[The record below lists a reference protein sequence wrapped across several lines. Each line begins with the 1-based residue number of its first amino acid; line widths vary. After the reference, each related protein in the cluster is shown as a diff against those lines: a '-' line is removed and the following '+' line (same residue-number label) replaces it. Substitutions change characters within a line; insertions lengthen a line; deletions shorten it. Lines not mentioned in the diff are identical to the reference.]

1 MNHSN
6 PILVNIGKQI
16 RKPNSIDQG
25 DIIFSSVKEYEGE
38 RISPGFS
45 IKTVFSGKESYK
57 INGNRF
63 DVKANEFLLVNKDSN
78 IDLTIDGKE
87 ITKGICLYP
96 PEELFTQIFTYYSIS
111 ESNLLEGVLEDKNMT
126 YFTEKKYR
134 FKESKS
140 GEYLS
145 RSLMYLNHIY
155 SNELT
160 IDLEEFYIELLEV
173 LISDQIDLNKQL
185 NRLNSRKKQTKE
197 EIFRRVSC
205 AKNYLEDNYIEKINL
220 DKMAKDVYMSKYHFV
235 RSFKAIYNISPFQY
249 LLKLRLNKAQ
259 EYLNKDYSFAEV
271 TNLVGFSDEKNLRKA
286 YSKLLT

>member
-25 DIIFSSVKEYEGE
+25 DIIFSTVKGYSGE
-38 RISPGFS
+38 RVSPGFS
-45 IKTVFSGKESYK
+45 IKTVLNGMESYK

-63 DVKANEFLLVNKDSN
+63 DVKANEFLLVNKESN
-78 IDLTIDGKE
+78 VDLTIEDND
-87 ITKGICLYP
+87 ITKGVCLYP
-96 PEELFTQIFTYYSIS
+96 PEALFKEIFLYKNYS
-111 ESNLLEGVLEDKNMT
+111 EHQLLDGLDCSRT
-126 YFTEKKYR
+126 PIQFTEKKYR
-134 FKESKS
+134 FRENKS

-145 RSLMYLNHIY
+145 QRLMYLDHIY
-155 SNELT
+155 SHNLT

-173 LISDQIDLNKQL
+173 LISDQIDINQQMD
-185 NRLNSRKKQTKE
+185 RLSSSKKQTKE
-197 EIFRRVSC
+197 EIFRRVSS
-205 AKNYLEDNYIEKINL
+205 AKIYLEDNYIEKINL

-249 LLKLRLNKAQ
+249 LLKLRLDKAQ

-286 YSKLLT
+286 YSKLLR